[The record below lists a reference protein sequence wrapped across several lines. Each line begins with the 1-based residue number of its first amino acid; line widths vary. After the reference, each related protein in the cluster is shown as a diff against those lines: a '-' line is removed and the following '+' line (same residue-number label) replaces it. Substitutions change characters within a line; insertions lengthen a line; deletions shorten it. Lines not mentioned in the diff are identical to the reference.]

1 MGLTGADAEQ
11 ADLFA
16 SVAREL
22 LAEPGVEATLDRVA
36 ALAVE
41 TFPACEAA
49 GVSVVRRRRAGRAAG
64 VDTAAAT
71 SAAVR
76 RAHEL
81 QDELREGPCWDAVWQ
96 EATFSVDDLAV
107 ERRWPRWA
115 PQVLEE
121 TGFVSVLSL
130 RLYNARDTFGSL
142 NLYSRQPAAFD
153 GEARSLGLVLA
164 AHAAVALTG
173 SRLEADLTEA
183 AAGRLVIGQAEGI
196 LMEREGVDAEQ
207 AFRVLRAASN
217 SQNVRLQEVARRLVA
232 EVGGTSG

>member
-1 MGLTGADAEQ
+1 MSPTGAEVEQ

-16 SVAREL
+16 SVARDL
-22 LAEPGVEATLDRVA
+22 LAETGVAATLDRVA

-41 TFPACEAA
+41 TVVSCEAA
-49 GVSVVRRRRAGRAAG
+49 GVSIVRRRRAGRSAG
-64 VDTAAAT
+64 VDTPAAT
-71 SAAVR
+71 SSSVR

-96 EATFSVDDLAV
+96 ESTVGVDDLALD
-107 ERRWPRWA
+107 RRWPVWA
-115 PQVLEE
+115 PRVRSE
-121 TGFVSVLSL
+121 TGFTSVLSL
-130 RLYNARDTFGSL
+130 RLYNARDTLGSL

-153 GEARSLGLVLA
+153 EEARSLGLVLA

-173 SRLEADLTEA
+173 SQLEADLIEA

-196 LMEREGVDAEQ
+196 MMERDGVDAEQ
-207 AFRVLRAASN
+207 AFRLLRATSN

-232 EVGGTSG
+232 EVGGVSG